1 MKRLVVA
8 GALALGLM
16 AASPT
21 SAGAFATWCDW
32 DPVVL
37 VVTPGGHL
45 VPLFE
50 SVWTSSPL
58 DLAIPLGSYTVA
70 RAYDSH
76 GRPVTLVNMT
86 ITVPTGLLFRYSTF
100 NMVTTGPLGS
110 GKVLA
115 QASGT
120 SGKAVHLKFILPVP

>member
-8 GALALGLM
+8 GALALGLL

-37 VVTPGGHL
+37 VVTPAGHI
-45 VPLFE
+45 VPVFD

-58 DLAIPLGSYTVA
+58 DLAVPLASYTVA
-70 RAYDSH
+70 RAYDSN
-76 GRPVTLVNMT
+76 GRPVTVVNMT
-86 ITVPTGLLFRYSTF
+86 ITVPTGLVFRYSTMD
-100 NMVTTGPLGS
+100 MVTTGPLGS
-110 GKVLA
+110 GQVLA
-115 QASGT
+115 QVNGT

>member
-8 GALALGLM
+8 GALALGLL

-32 DPVVL
+32 DPIVL
-37 VVTPGGHL
+37 IVTPSGHL
-45 VPLFE
+45 VAVYD

-58 DLAIPLGSYTVA
+58 ALAVPLESHTVA
-70 RAYDSH
+70 RAYDSS
-76 GRPVTLVNMT
+76 GRPVTAVNMT
-86 ITVPTGLLFRYSTF
+86 IWVPTGLLLRYPTTD
-100 NMVTTGPLGS
+100 MVTTGLLGS

-115 QASGT
+115 YATGT
-120 SGKAVHLKFILPVP
+120 SGQAVHLKFILPVP